1 MDKEETPV
9 PLPSA
14 ASVQLAPN
22 LTLQPP
28 LTRRG
33 HGPGLIILLPNTIYH
48 LESESLDP
56 KPLQKWAEEGYAVV
70 EVVAQDTEF
79 DFARDVKIGIEA
91 LVALKECDETEKL
104 GLISNLCLR
113 VCQSRLY

>member
-14 ASVQLAPN
+14 ALVQLTPN
-22 LTLQPP
+22 VILQPP

-33 HGPGLIILLPNTIYH
+33 HGPGLILLVPSTISE
-48 LESESLDP
+48 LKSESLDP

-70 EVVAQDTEF
+70 EITQSEADF
-79 DFARDVKIGIEA
+79 DFARDLKSGLEA
-91 LVALKECDETEKL
+91 LVALPECDETEKV
-104 GLISNLCLR
+104 GIISE
-113 VCQSRLY
+113 